1 MLFSSSGD
9 SLQSFSDAGIQ
20 PATSH
25 QPLSENKSPNVS
37 QSVSSHLSADFK
49 FLKLL
54 EVTASIKYTNSPDYT
69 HTHTHTHTAA
79 SLGFRVE
86 RLALLQ
92 VRRRTGGSSSE
103 TSRNVPFKT
112 RSVTAE
118 AMKIKNRTL

>member
-9 SLQSFSDAGIQ
+9 SLQSFSDAGLQ

-54 EVTASIKYTNSPDYT
+54 EVTASIKYTNSPVYT
-69 HTHTHTHTAA
+69 HTHTHTLQP
-79 SLGFRVE
+79 LGVSGWSGSPCSRSEGELVD
-86 RLALLQ
+86 LP
-92 VRRRTGGSSSE
+92 VRR
-103 TSRNVPFKT
+103 
-112 RSVTAE
+112 AE
-118 AMKIKNRTL
+118 MFLLKLDQ